1 MLLTMPKHEM
11 IQTLTM
17 MMEAELEYKETYD
30 EEQQKFVGTI
40 DFLSTADEN
49 DDDNAEIEELDGE
62 NEMVEEDEENGEGKQ
77 SKESEPFKVDGL
89 FDDLEIDFSDD
100 DETKN
105 PYTHDNEEIPFGSI
119 ENISQ
124 VEENNKILEK
134 EIQEDQE
141 EHNLE

>member
-1 MLLTMPKHEM
+1 MRGIL
-11 IQTLTM
+11 
-17 MMEAELEYKETYD
+17 KERKK
-30 EEQQKFVGTI
+30 QLRG
-40 DFLSTADEN
+40 
-49 DDDNAEIEELDGE
+49 LDRYE
-62 NEMVEEDEENGEGKQ
+62 RNG
-77 SKESEPFKVDGL
+77 L
-89 FDDLEIDFSDD
+89 RDDLEIDFSDD